1 MNKPMVVVLAGGVGV
16 HFEPISIDK
25 TLMPFLGKPYIVH
38 ILDILAEIGFEE
50 ALISTNKRNHDFI
63 SGLSYPSLSLYTKLQ
78 ANPLGMGNALINLKD
93 EIANRSIIV
102 INAVDLLNK
111 SLFEAVL
118 DKAKL
123 SYGVI
128 PGIKVDS
135 YFPGGYLK
143 VVRDK
148 VVDII
153 EKPPPGSQPSDL
165 INLVCHYFQK
175 PQDLFLEL
183 EKTTHEKDDHYEK
196 SLSRLMQKHPFDFVS
211 YESYWSKLKYSDLVL
226 DVTDI
231 FLRYRLQKHISPTA
245 QLEKGV
251 HLEGKVYVD
260 EGAKIMSGAV
270 IKGPCYIGKDA
281 VIGNQTLIRSSVIER
296 KAVIGF
302 GSEVVRSY
310 IGPECELHHNF
321 IGDSVLEAKINPSYG
336 TCTAN
341 LRLDKSNAR
350 LKLLKEVRETGKKK
364 LGAIIAE
371 GVFLGVGSIILP
383 GVTIGRYAKIYP
395 GTIVHKA
402 VPPYSII
409 KTYNKQEIITNPE
422 NLS

>member
-1 MNKPMVVVLAGGVGV
+1 MKKPLVVVLAGGAGV
-16 HFEPISIDK
+16 HFEPLSVDK
-25 TLMPFLGKPYIVH
+25 TLMPFLGKPYIEH
-38 ILDILAEIGFEE
+38 ILEILTKAGFKE

-63 SGLSYPSLSLYTKLQ
+63 SGLTYPSLRLYTKRQ
-78 ANPLGMGNALINLKD
+78 ISPLGMGNALINLKG
-93 EIANRSIIV
+93 EIANRPIIV
-102 INAVDLLNK
+102 INAVDLLDK
-111 SLFEAVL
+111 SLFIKVL
-118 DKAKL
+118 DKAQL
-123 SYGVI
+123 CYGVI
-128 PGIKVDS
+128 PGIKVGS

-143 VVRDK
+143 VVKDK
-148 VVDII
+148 VVDLI
-153 EKPPPGSQPSDL
+153 EKPSPGSQPSDL
-165 INLVCHYFQK
+165 INLVCHYFKK

-183 EKTTHEKDDHYEK
+183 EKTSYGKDDHYEK
-196 SLSRLMQKHPFDFVS
+196 SLSQLMKKYPFDFVS

-231 FLRYRLQKHISPTA
+231 FLRHRLQKYVSPTA
-245 QLEKGV
+245 QVEKGV
-251 HLEGKVYVD
+251 YLEGKVYID
-260 EGAKIMSGAV
+260 DGAKIMTGST
-270 IKGPCYIGKDA
+270 IKGPCYIGKEV

-341 LRLDKSNAR
+341 LRLDKSNVK

-383 GVTIGRYAKIYP
+383 GLTIGRYAKIYP
-395 GTIVHKA
+395 GTIVHNPVK
-402 VPPYSII
+402 PYSII
-409 KTYNKQEIITNPE
+409 KTYQKQVIQE
-422 NLS
+422 NN